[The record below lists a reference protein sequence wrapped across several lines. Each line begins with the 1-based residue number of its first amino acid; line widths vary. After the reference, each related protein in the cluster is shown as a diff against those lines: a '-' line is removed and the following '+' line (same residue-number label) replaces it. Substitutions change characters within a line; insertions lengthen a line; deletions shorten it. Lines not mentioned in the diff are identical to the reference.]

1 MLFYMYFMLFSGMDW
16 KSMTMPASLPISTDY
31 FPEKRSLQIDYVI
44 SDYPLL
50 PELVNAEFESRLV
63 LFLILQIMLS
73 LSAICLGSLYC

>member
-1 MLFYMYFMLFSGMDW
+1 MNRNFAGMDW

-50 PELVNAEFESRLV
+50 PELVNAEFESR
-63 LFLILQIMLS
+63 
-73 LSAICLGSLYC
+73 